1 VARGR
6 SRDQGAQVR
15 DGGSSRCPIGQ
26 GRYESRVDPSI
37 ETREE
42 RDSLGTVAVPRD
54 ALYGAHTVR
63 AIANFGVSGVTMDD
77 ERELIAALAYVKAAA
92 ARANLAA
99 GELGAEIASAIV
111 AAAHEVATGGQR
123 GQFPIDVVHGGGGTA
138 VNMNV
143 NEVIA
148 NRANELLGGAR
159 GTYDRVHPN
168 DHVNRSQST
177 NDVYPTALALATHV
191 LGGELLERVALL
203 EAALTAKAV
212 EAGDAE
218 HLGRTCL
225 QDAVPLRIADTHLSQ
240 AHALGRT
247 ADALATA
254 LSELLSVPLGA
265 TAVGTGIG
273 APFAYRAAVIE
284 LLADETGLAVR
295 SSPNR
300 FDALAHNDAFFNVA
314 AQLYRVSA
322 IVARIA
328 SDLRL
333 LASAPIGEIR
343 LPAVQVGS
351 SIMPGKVNPVM
362 PELVLQSHMQNQG
375 VLATVAAAVSAGELE
390 LNVMEPVIAR
400 HLLGGLREFG
410 AVVERFSERCVAG
423 LEWDLGVVAQ
433 HLAGSRAAAIE
444 RAASDGYDAVA
455 KGG

>member
-1 VARGR
+1 MNPA
-6 SRDQGAQVR
+6 
-15 DGGSSRCPIGQ
+15 
-26 GRYESRVDPSI
+26 VDPGS

-42 RDSLGTVAVPRD
+42 HDSLGKVAVPRD
-54 ALYGAHTVR
+54 ALYGANTVR
-63 AIANFGVSGVTMDD
+63 AIANFGVSGLTMED
-77 ERELIAALAYVKAAA
+77 ERELIAALAHVKTAA

-99 GELGAEIASAIV
+99 GELGAEIADAIV
-111 AAAHEVATGGQR
+111 TAAREVATGVHR
-123 GQFPIDVVHGGGGTA
+123 GQFPIDVMHGGGGTA

-148 NRANELLGGAR
+148 NRANELLGGSR

-177 NDVYPTALALATHV
+177 NDVYPTALALATHM
-191 LGGELLERVALL
+191 LGGALRQRVALL
-203 EAALTAKAV
+203 QAALRGKAA
-212 EAGDAE
+212 EAGEAE

-254 LSELLSVPLGA
+254 LADLLSVPLGA

-273 APFAYRAAVIE
+273 ASRAYREVVIE
-284 LLADETGLAVR
+284 LLADESGLAVR
-295 SSPNR
+295 QSPNP

-314 AQLYRVSA
+314 AQLFRVSA
-322 IVARIA
+322 VVARVA

-333 LASAPIGEIR
+333 LASAPIGEVR

-351 SIMPGKVNPVM
+351 SIMPGKVNPVL
-362 PELVLQSHMQNQG
+362 PELVMQSHMQIQG
-375 VLATVAAAVSAGELE
+375 VLATVAAAVSGGELE

-400 HLLGGLREFG
+400 HLLRGLRELDRT
-410 AVVERFSERCVAG
+410 VELFTERCVAG
-423 LEWDLGVVAQ
+423 LEWDLEVVAR
-433 HLAGSRAAAIE
+433 HIAGSRAAAIE
-444 RAASDGYDAVA
+444 RAAVDGYDAVA
-455 KGG
+455 KG